1 MELSKSQ
8 EEYVKAI
15 YILQNMN
22 EQVRVTDIANKLS
35 ISKPSVT
42 RSIKNLSELNILNY
56 QTYGNVSLTSL
67 GESIAKEIIKKQDT
81 LKNFLCEILDIEESM
96 AEDEA
101 VLLKHDL
108 SAGTIK
114 KIDELVNKILDLGN
128 SSCNCNENSEKC
140 QKCIKYT
147 IKNRLNARRKKC

>member
-128 SSCNCNENSEKC
+128 SSCNCNESSEKC